1 MAEKALAKS
10 PRPPVTLTDV
20 QNAKLAC
27 ELAETKNRTR
37 IARAMGKAI
46 DATAKRMESL
56 AKRVGYGGGVR
67 MDRGAYATAKRDRT
81 RTGRRPRGGS
91 AQSHLD
97 YWTQDDIRRDCQALE
112 RDHVLARA
120 ILNRL
125 DDLTV
130 GDGPIVQSASG
141 DQDWD
146 EEFDQVFDE
155 WMMGLRPELGHP
167 DLARMLT
174 VPALLRAVNR
184 AWSVDGD
191 CAANE
196 CGDEQDRYC
205 LQMIE
210 AERIVNPQRGMD
222 TDRLKSGVEIDEN
235 GRPLFFHVGQWVQQG
250 TMIGNE
256 TQELDAQFV
265 IWLPNPVGFKA
276 GQYRGEP
283 AIQAMCSKMER
294 IDSFI
299 ESTEMAAYV
308 ATCLGLVTK
317 SEDPAGLQS
326 AWEGSTGTSIDQDSI
341 SGTNDRGPDSQTGV
355 VAIGPGF
362 NLHLKKGESVEQV
375 KPEHPAT
382 NFKDFVHTIAQLCGA
397 DIGLALA
404 LVLFEAGALNF
415 SNLRGLI
422 SIGMRAIEYR
432 QASLI
437 PIVHRMRR
445 AKAQEWI
452 ESGVVD
458 APDGGDENAL
468 KFTVTMPSAPVVDFM
483 MEVEGYAL
491 AEQHNYMTHDQ
502 IVQRLGTGRGRA
514 IKRKRSEEKKLDAE
528 LGITPPEL
536 PGTKTAGENK
546 GSGNGDQGSGES
558 NSKP

>member
-1 MAEKALAKS
+1 MTNAQAKAKPDPITPEKLSTLRLKTEYAEQS
-10 PRPPVTLTDV
+10 
-20 QNAKLAC
+20 NKL
-27 ELAETKNRTR
+27 R

-46 DATAKRMESL
+46 SATTKRMESM
-56 AKRVGYGGGVR
+56 ARRVGYGRSGR

-112 RDHVLARA
+112 RDHVIARA
-120 ILNRL
+120 ILGRL

-146 EEFDQVFDE
+146 EKFDQIFDE

-167 DLARMLT
+167 DLARMMT
-174 VPALLRAVNR
+174 APAILRAVNR

-191 CAANE
+191 VAANE

-205 LQMIE
+205 LQLIE
-210 AERIVNPQRGMD
+210 AERICNPNRGMD
-222 TDRLKSGVEIDEN
+222 SDRLKSGIEIDEA
-235 GRPLFFHVGQWVQQG
+235 GRPIFFHVGQWVQQG

-256 TQELDAQFV
+256 TQELEAEFV

-283 AIQAMCSKMER
+283 ALQAMCAKMER

-317 SEDPAGLQS
+317 SEDPEGLQA
-326 AWEGSTGTSIDQDSI
+326 AWEGSTGSSIDSDSL
-341 SGTNDRGPDSQTGV
+341 SGTNDRGPDSNTGL

-362 NLHLKKGESVEQV
+362 NLHLKKGESAEQV
-375 KPEHPAT
+375 KPEHPTT

-422 SIGMRAIEYR
+422 SIGMRSIEYR
-432 QASLI
+432 QASLV
-437 PIVHRMRR
+437 PIIHRMRR

-452 ESGVVD
+452 EAGVIE
-458 APDGGDENAL
+458 APAGGEDKAL
-468 KFTVTMPSAPVVDFM
+468 AFTVTMPSAPVVDFM

-491 AEQHNYMTHDQ
+491 AKAHNWITDDQ
-502 IVQRLGTGRGRA
+502 ITQRLGTGRGRA
-514 IKRKRSEEKKLDAE
+514 LKLKRSEEKKLDAE

-536 PGTKTAGENK
+536 PGTKTPGTKSAGE
-546 GSGNGDQGSGES
+546 GSGNGDQGTG
-558 NSKP
+558 KQTP